1 MLETVFDIIENVKA
15 GLETLLFNSVLPV
28 VFKVML
34 IGMQITLAWA
44 FYQTGAHI
52 IEELF

>member
-1 MLETVFDIIENVKA
+1 MLETLFDVIEDVKSR
-15 GLETLLFNSVLPV
+15 LETLLFNRVLPV
-28 VFKVML
+28 LFKIML

-52 IEELF
+52 IDELF